1 MVERGEDVEKYATEN
16 IVDQRFKKIVELTDK
31 SISEFGS
38 TIEKCDLY
46 ESLKAYMNVE
56 HFLQEGKRSALEIL
70 NLDAEKG
77 NRALEEIKALE
88 QKAYRT
94 AEEKAKNCGCQ
105 PKEPFRYVT
114 ELPKE

>member
-1 MVERGEDVEKYATEN
+1 MVESGENIERQETES
-16 IVDQRFKKIVELTDK
+16 IVDQRFKKLVELTDK

-46 ESLKAYMNVE
+46 DSLKAYMNVE

-70 NLDAEKG
+70 NLDAERG
-77 NRALEEIKALE
+77 NRALEEMKALE

-94 AEEKAKNCGCQ
+94 AEEKAKDCGCQ